1 LACGAAWTYD
11 DGVSIADFARVAEG
25 RKGSRVPALERLQGG
40 EEVRFLAGSR
50 GPSYLRT
57 DLDVCTDGSGP
68 SHGDKWHQ
76 DQTAGAYADGTY
88 LNADVTPYLVLPPQG
103 YKALGASH
111 ARVGDVC
118 VLRYQDRWT
127 PALLAEVGPK
137 SKIGEASYVALQE
150 LTGLTEVNPNTGA
163 IPSGVE
169 CLVFPGSGRGQ
180 SWTLANSTPEALR
193 PQATELLQRQL
204 ATEDEPGGCWGWLA

>member
-1 LACGAAWTYD
+1 MSLT
-11 DGVSIADFARVAEG
+11 DFATVAG
-25 RKGSRVPALERLQGG
+25 ARQGQRVPTLERLQGG
-40 EEVRFLAGSR
+40 EEVRFLKGSS

-68 SHGDKWHQ
+68 SHGDNWHQ
-76 DQTAGAYADGTY
+76 DETAGAYADGTY

-103 YKALGASH
+103 YKALGTSH
-111 ARVGDVC
+111 ARVGDLC

-127 PALLAEVGPK
+127 PALLGEVGPK
-137 SKIGEASYVALQE
+137 TKIGEASYKALQE
-150 LTGLTEVNPNTGA
+150 LTGLAEVNPNAGK

-180 SWTLANSTPEALR
+180 QWTLANTTPEALR
-193 PQATELLQRQL
+193 PAAADLMRQQV
-204 ATEDEPGGCWGWLA
+204 AAAEDTGGCWGLG